1 MEPIAW
7 PIGSQASCGV
17 LREYSGLLLRP
28 CGKRRTSSLDDV
40 GVSRFFWNCG
50 TVQVFSRGTM
60 GSSGG
65 LSCGA
70 RKVRSPFEWRGWAR
84 IALESSLGNW
94 ASRCFEEGLSRS
106 FSGCDMKPW
115 VPSTCADD
123 LRELLSVPLRSQ
135 GYGGF
140 GRGLSGLH
148 WVWCNGR
155 GPHVHLRQEPQGS
168 SPFLTPI
175 AGSLQSLDRRVRP
188 SLVLRNRT
196 PLASRVLPRV
206 TGHLSSC
213 IWNLQV
219 FPDNAPGCQC
229 PFVL

>member
-1 MEPIAW
+1 MEAKNSALLSSCDGYLLETIEW

-60 GSSGG
+60 GSSGS

-106 FSGCDMKPW
+106 FSGCGRTPW
-115 VPSTCADD
+115 GPSTCAGD
-123 LRELLSVPLRSQ
+123 LRGLLMVALRSQ
-135 GYGGF
+135 GNWRWEGPLGTPLGLVQWKRASCPFEARTSGF
-140 GRGLSGLH
+140 LSI
-148 WVWCNGR
+148 
-155 GPHVHLRQEPQGS
+155 S
-168 SPFLTPI
+168 DS
-175 AGSLQSLDRRVRP
+175 DRRVP
-188 SLVLRNRT
+188 AKFGQ
-196 PLASRVLPRV
+196 ASQAE
-206 TGHLSSC
+206 SC
-213 IWNLQV
+213 V
-219 FPDNAPGCQC
+219 EE
-229 PFVL
+229 